1 MSRITTLFVTMC
13 VFALAAPLTAMA
25 QSTPPSIHLDS
36 YTGKPT
42 HSFSFSGNGFAAG
55 ESIDVYLGDQT
66 ASSLATVT
74 ADGQGQIA
82 SQNLTIPGM
91 PPGDYRLVLVGRTSQ
106 TPASVGFNI
115 QGFHPWA
122 VLDNYYIAPRAAVG
136 FRGEDFVPGELVQVY
151 LNSRLS
157 APVAQVTTD
166 SNGHFAVNNAFSL
179 PDLTGDNTLI
189 FVGQQSQTEVTA
201 TFAAATSQLGRP

>member
-1 MSRITTLFVTMC
+1 MSRITTLIVTMC
-13 VFALAAPLTAMA
+13 VFVLADPLMGMA

-42 HSFSFSGNGFAAG
+42 HSFSFSGNGFAPG
-55 ESIDVYLGDQT
+55 ESVDVSLADET
-66 ASSLATVT
+66 PSSVATVT

-82 SQNLTIPGM
+82 PQTMPIPDM
-91 PPGDYRLVLVGRTSQ
+91 PPGNYRLVLVGRTSQ

-122 VLDNYYIAPRAAVG
+122 VLDNYYIAPQAAVG
-136 FRGEDFVPGELVQVY
+136 FRGEDFVPGEVVQVY

-157 APVAQVTTD
+157 APVARVTTD